1 MMNKFFEPKFAGVAI
16 GRWALGLF
24 FFYSGLSK
32 IVGGVGGFVNGYLVP
47 LFSKTFLPSILVTS
61 YGYMLP
67 YVELALGILLIV
79 GIFRNAVL
87 FLTGLTLISLT
98 FGQMLLQKH
107 EVVANNFVY
116 IFLTAILLFLSEF
129 DGWVFGIKKVKT

>member
-1 MMNKFFEPKFAGVAI
+1 MTNKHFDPKHAGVAI

-32 IVGGVGGFVNGYLVP
+32 IMGGVGGFVNGYLVP
-47 LFSKTFLPSILVTS
+47 QFSKTFLPSILVTS
-61 YGYMLP
+61 YGYVLP
-67 YVELALGILLIV
+67 YAELTLGILLIV

-98 FGQMLLQKH
+98 FGQMLLQQH
-107 EVVANNFVY
+107 GVVANNFIY
-116 IFLTAILLFLSEF
+116 ILLTAILLFMSEF
-129 DGWVFGIKKVKT
+129 DGWAFGK

>member
-1 MMNKFFEPKFAGVAI
+1 MNKLFNPKFAGVAI
-16 GRWALGLF
+16 SRWALGLF

-32 IVGGVGGFVNGYLVP
+32 LMGGVGNFVNGYIVP
-47 LFSKTFLPSILVTS
+47 QFSKTFLPSILVAG
-61 YGYMLP
+61 YGYVLP
-67 YVELALGILLIV
+67 FVELTLGILLIV

-98 FGQMLLQKH
+98 FGQMLLQQH
-107 EVVANNFVY
+107 GVVANNFIY

-129 DGWVFGIKKVKT
+129 DGWALGIKK

>member
-1 MMNKFFEPKFAGVAI
+1 MTNKHFDPKHAGVAI

-32 IVGGVGGFVNGYLVP
+32 IMGGVGGFVNGYLVP
-47 LFSKTFLPSILVTS
+47 QFSKTFLPSILVTS
-61 YGYMLP
+61 YGYVLP
-67 YVELALGILLIV
+67 YAELTLGILLIV

-98 FGQMLLQKH
+98 FGQMLLQQH
-107 EVVANNFVY
+107 GVVANNFIY

-129 DGWVFGIKKVKT
+129 DGWALGIKK

>member
-1 MMNKFFEPKFAGVAI
+1 MNKFFEPKFAGVAI

-24 FFYSGLSK
+24 FFYSGLVK
-32 IVGGVGGFVNGYLVP
+32 IMGGVSGFVNGYLVP

-61 YGYMLP
+61 YGYVLP
-67 YVELALGILLIV
+67 YVELILGILLIV

-98 FGQMLLQKH
+98 FGQMLLQQH
-107 EVVANNFVY
+107 AVVANNFIY

-129 DGWVFGIKKVKT
+129 DGWAFGMKKVKT